1 MYQPIYKQDQLI
13 YGDGDV
19 VVVTGWTPK
28 ERVAKQLDSS
38 FYAAVGNL
46 YSATRGINILIR
58 NLLANPQV
66 NRLLLIS
73 VTREDRNAGSCQCL
87 YDFFEYGFTAG
98 VTDTG
103 QPCWRIRSKTTGYI
117 DKEIPLESLELLRES
132 ISVIFSEKGSDSP
145 TPGSW
150 FSGLQN
156 MVFPVIGK
164 IRLTPEVYPII
175 QNPTNTF
182 PAPLYGHRIEGK
194 TIAET
199 WVKILHRIKTTGT
212 IRPTGYGGQWQEL
225 IDMMAV
231 VTGEPDDFYFPSPNY
246 LPIDKDFLQN
256 YIPQILE
263 DQPYQ
268 EGVKYTYGQRLRSW
282 FGKDQIQ
289 QAIDKLKKE
298 IDSASAV
305 MSLWDS
311 GSVNQKRF
319 DRNPGDSDHDHG
331 GSPCLNHIWI
341 RVVENELS
349 LTATFRSNDMF
360 GAWVANAMGL
370 RALQRYIRDSVNP
383 ELTMGALITVS
394 QSAHIYDDC
403 WENVDQLTQSQYP
416 KICNNRQYDDPAGNF
431 VVSTESGEILVQ
443 HITPTDGELVA
454 EYRGKSAEFLCKQI
468 ASATP
473 YLQVEHALYLGR
485 VLSKQESLLKKDGN
499 RVI

>member
-1 MYQPIYKQDQLI
+1 MYRPIYKQSQLI

-19 VVVTGWTPK
+19 IVVTGWTPK
-28 ERVAKQLDSS
+28 ERVAKQLNSS
-38 FYAAVGNL
+38 FYAAIGNL
-46 YSATRGINILIR
+46 YSATRGINILLR

-66 NRLLLIS
+66 DKLLLIS
-73 VTREDRNAGSCQCL
+73 VTREDKNAGSCQCL
-87 YDFFEYGFTAG
+87 YDFFEYGFTSG

-103 QPCWRIRSKTTGYI
+103 QPCWRIRSKNTGYI
-117 DKEIPLESLELLRES
+117 DKEIPSESLTLLRES
-132 ISVIFSEKGSDSP
+132 ISVIYSEKVCDYRA
-145 TPGSW
+145 
-150 FSGLQN
+150 
-156 MVFPVIGK
+156 MVFPVKEK
-164 IRLTPEVYPII
+164 IRLSQEIYPII
-175 QNPTNTF
+175 QNPPNTF

-199 WVKILHRIKTTGT
+199 WVKILHRIKRTGT
-212 IRPTGYGGQWQEL
+212 VRPTGYGGQWQEL

-231 VTGEPDDFYFPSPNY
+231 VTDEPDDIYFPKPNY
-246 LPIDKDFLQN
+246 LPIDRDFLQN
-256 YIPQILE
+256 YIPQILN

-289 QAIDKLKKE
+289 QVIDKLKQE

-311 GSVNQKRF
+311 GSINHKRF
-319 DRNPGDSDHDHG
+319 DRKPGDSDHDHG

-341 RVVENELS
+341 RVVGNELS

-370 RALQRYIRDSVNP
+370 RALQGYIRDSVNP
-383 ELTMGALITVS
+383 ELKMGALITVS

-403 WENVDQLTQSQYP
+403 WENVDQLIKLQYP

-443 HITPTDGELVA
+443 YITPIIGEVVA
-454 EYRGKSAEFLCKQI
+454 EYRGRSAEILSTQI
-468 ASATP
+468 ANDIP
-473 YLQVEHALYLGR
+473 YLQVGHAFYLGR
-485 VLSKQESLLKKDGN
+485 MLSTAESLLKKDCD

>member
-1 MYQPIYKQDQLI
+1 MTYKPIYKENQLI
-13 YGDGDV
+13 YGDGDT
-19 VVVTGWTPK
+19 VVVTGWTPR
-28 ERVAKQLDSS
+28 ERIAKQLNPN
-38 FYAAVGNL
+38 FYAAIGNL

-58 NLLANPQV
+58 NLLSNPQV
-66 NRLLLIS
+66 SKLLLIA
-73 VTREDRNAGSCQCL
+73 TTKEDRNSGSCQCL

-98 VTDTG
+98 ITETG
-103 QPCWRIRSKTTGYI
+103 QGCWRIRSDVTGYI
-117 DKEIPLESLELLRES
+117 DKEIPEDSLTLLRES
-132 ISVIFSEKGSDSP
+132 VSTVYLEQLCDYQKIA
-145 TPGSW
+145 
-150 FSGLQN
+150 
-156 MVFPVIGK
+156 FPLKEK
-164 IRLTPEVYPII
+164 IRLSREIYPITQVLPQI
-175 QNPTNTF
+175 S
-182 PAPLYGHRIEGK
+182 PASIYGHRIEGK

-199 WVKILHRIKTTGT
+199 WVKILHRIKTTGV

-231 VTGEPDDFYFPSPNY
+231 VTSEPNDFYFPDPNY
-246 LPIDKDFLQN
+246 LPIDRDFLQN
-256 YIPQILE
+256 YIPQVIE

-289 QAIDKLKKE
+289 QVIDKLITE

-311 GSVNQKRF
+311 GSATARF
-319 DRNPGDSDHDHG
+319 GRNLGDSDHDHG

-341 RVVENELS
+341 RVVEGELS

-370 RALQRYIRDSVNP
+370 RALQRHIRDSVNP
-383 ELTMGALITVS
+383 ELKMGALITIS

-403 WENVDQLTQSQYP
+403 WENVEQLIQSQYP

-431 VVSTESGEILVQ
+431 IVSIESGEILVQ
-443 HITPTDGELVA
+443 HITPRIGEVIA
-454 EYRGKSAEFLCKQI
+454 EYRGRSAEVLCKQI

-485 VLSKQESLLKKDGN
+485 VLSTAELSLKKDRN
-499 RVI
+499 RLV

>member
-1 MYQPIYKQDQLI
+1 MTYQPICKGNQLI
-13 YGDGDV
+13 YGEGDT

-28 ERVAKQLDSS
+28 ERIAKQLNPR
-38 FYAAVGNL
+38 FYAVVGNL

-58 NLLANPQV
+58 NLLSNPQV
-66 NRLLLIS
+66 SRLLLIAT
-73 VTREDRNAGSCQCL
+73 TREDRNSGSCKCL
-87 YDFFEYGFTAG
+87 YDFFEYGFTSG
-98 VTDTG
+98 KTETG
-103 QPCWRIRSKTTGYI
+103 QPCWRIKSDVTGYI
-117 DKEIPLESLELLRES
+117 DKEIPGDSLTLLRES
-132 ISVIFSEKGSDSP
+132 ISVVYSENLCDYQKI
-145 TPGSW
+145 
-150 FSGLQN
+150 
-156 MVFPVIGK
+156 VFPLKEK
-164 IRLTPEVYPII
+164 IRLSQEIYPITQI
-175 QNPTNTF
+175 LPQIF
-182 PAPLYGHRIEGK
+182 PASIYGHRIEGK
-194 TIAET
+194 TIAEA

-231 VTGEPDDFYFPSPNY
+231 VTSEPDDFYFPDPNY
-246 LPIDKDFLQN
+246 LPIDRDFLQN
-256 YIPQILE
+256 YIPQVIE

-289 QAIDKLKKE
+289 QVIDKLTTE

-311 GSVNQKRF
+311 GSAIARF
-319 DRNPGDSDHDHG
+319 GRNLGDSDHDHG

-341 RVVENELS
+341 RVVEGELS

-370 RALQRYIRDSVNP
+370 RALQRHIRDSVNP
-383 ELTMGALITVS
+383 ELKMGALITVS

-403 WENVDQLTQSQYP
+403 WENVDQLIQSQYP

-431 VVSTESGEILVQ
+431 VVSIESNKIVVQ
-443 HITPTDGELVA
+443 HITPRIGEVIA
-454 EYRGKSAEFLCKQI
+454 EYRGKSAESLCKQI

-473 YLQVEHALYLGR
+473 YLQVEHALYLGKE
-485 VLSKQESLLKKDGN
+485 LSTAESLLKENGN

>member
-1 MYQPIYKQDQLI
+1 MYQAIQKQNQLI

-19 VVVTGWTPK
+19 IVVTGWTPK
-28 ERVAKQLDSS
+28 ERVAKRLDSS
-38 FYAAVGNL
+38 FYAAIGNL

-66 NRLLLIS
+66 SKILIIAA
-73 VTREDRNAGSCQCL
+73 TREDQNAGSCCCL
-87 YDFFEYGFTAG
+87 YDFFEYGFAPG

-103 QPCWRIRSKTTGYI
+103 QKCWRIRSKTAGYI

-132 ISVIFSEKGSDSP
+132 ISVVYSEKMCDDQS
-145 TPGSW
+145 
-150 FSGLQN
+150 LN
-156 MVFPVIGK
+156 FPIKKK
-164 IRLTPEVYPII
+164 IRLEPEIYPII
-175 QNPTNTF
+175 QDLPNTF

-199 WVKILHRIKTTGT
+199 WVKILHRIKKTGT
-212 IRPTGYGGQWQEL
+212 VRPTGYGGQWQEL
-225 IDMMAV
+225 IDVMAV
-231 VTGEPDDFYFPSPNY
+231 VTSEPDEFYFPVPNY
-246 LPIDKDFLQN
+246 LPIGKDFLQN
-256 YIPQILE
+256 YIPQILS

-268 EGVKYTYGQRLRSW
+268 DGVKYTYGQRLRSW

-289 QAIDKLKKE
+289 QIIDKLKRE

-305 MSLWDS
+305 LSLWDS
-311 GSVNQKRF
+311 GSSNNKRL
-319 DRNPGDSDHDHG
+319 DRKPGDSDHDHG

-370 RALQRYIRDSVNP
+370 RALQRHIRDKIVQDSSYD
-383 ELTMGALITVS
+383 LKMGPLITIS

-403 WENVDQLTQSQYP
+403 WENVDQVIGSQYTR
-416 KICNNRQYDDPAGNF
+416 ICRNRRYEDPAGNF
-431 VVSTESGEILVQ
+431 VISRESGQILVQ
-443 HITPTDGELVA
+443 HISPNDGELVA
-454 EYRGKSAEFLCKQI
+454 EYRGKSAESLCQRI

-473 YLQVEHALYLGR
+473 YLQLEHALYLGR
-485 VLSKQESLLKKDGN
+485 MLSVQESMLKEDGD
-499 RVI
+499 RFI

>member
-1 MYQPIYKQDQLI
+1 MMYQPIYKQNQLI

-28 ERVAKQLDSS
+28 ERIAKQLDSS

-66 NRLLLIS
+66 DRLLLIS

-87 YDFFEYGFTAG
+87 YDFFEHGFTSG

-103 QPCWRIRSKTTGYI
+103 QPCWRIRSKNTGYI
-117 DKEIPLESLELLRES
+117 DKEIPSESLSLLRES
-132 ISVIFSEKGSDSP
+132 ISVIYSEERCDY
-145 TPGSW
+145 TE
-150 FSGLQN
+150 
-156 MVFPVIGK
+156 MTFPVKGK
-164 IRLTPEVYPII
+164 IRLTSEVYPIS
-175 QNPTNTF
+175 QKLPKTF

-212 IRPTGYGGQWQEL
+212 IRSTGYGGQWQEL

-231 VTGEPDDFYFPSPNY
+231 VTDEPDEFYFPNPNY

-289 QAIDKLKKE
+289 QAIDKLKRE

-311 GSVNQKRF
+311 GSTNQERF
-319 DRNPGDSDHDHG
+319 GRNPGDSDHDHG

-341 RVVENELS
+341 RIVEGELS

-370 RALQRYIRDSVNP
+370 RALQRHIRDSVNH
-383 ELTMGALITVS
+383 ELKMGALITIS

-403 WENVDQLTQSQYP
+403 WENVDQLIQSQYP
-416 KICNNRQYDDPAGNF
+416 KICNNRLYDDPAGNF
-431 VVSTESGEILVQ
+431 VVSIESGEISVQ
-443 HITPTDGELVA
+443 HITPTIGEVVR
-454 EYRGKSAEFLCKQI
+454 EYRGKSAELLCKQI

-485 VLSKQESLLKKDGN
+485 VLSTAELLLKKDGD